1 MDKLTGWIRSHQIT
15 AFFILT
21 FAITWGLGF
30 SYSAIYKGRFL
41 LAPLAFIA
49 TCGPALAGI
58 GISAISNTY
67 PREGKK
73 RTVWMAFLV
82 SWMVSTLVF
91 LANNTFINHAP
102 FSPVMVGFTFISVV
116 PVAFVISMAYARN
129 PTVRNYL
136 SSLTRLRG
144 TWGWSLLALILT
156 PTLVLLSI
164 AISSLLDRQP
174 IQAHTFSDP
183 IWTLIGLIVVK
194 FLYQLFFFNAT
205 GEEAGWRGF
214 ALPRMQSQT
223 SPLVASL
230 VINAFWVL
238 WHLFL
243 WMAEGRPVI
252 SPEYWGRTY
261 LELLPGTVTL
271 CWFYNRSKGS
281 ILVAGIAHAAANT
294 AFAFLPNLDW
304 SVFNC
309 TVAVAALVMI
319 LVDRMWKKLPPDHPA
334 VYSKPV

>member
-1 MDKLTGWIRSHQIT
+1 MRKEVIPVNKITNWIKRHQIV
-15 AFFILT
+15 AFFIIT

-30 SYSAIYKGRFL
+30 SYGALYKGQFL
-41 LAPLAFIA
+41 MAPLVFVA

-58 GISAISNTY
+58 SVSAISNTY

-73 RTVWMAFLV
+73 RTVWIAFLV

-116 PVAFVISMAYARN
+116 PVAVVISMAYARI
-129 PTVRNYL
+129 PTVRSTL

-174 IQAHTFSDP
+174 IQAHTFSDL
-183 IWTLIGLIVVK
+183 IWTLIGMIVVK

-223 SPLVASL
+223 SPMVASL
-230 VINAFWVL
+230 VINAF
-238 WHLFL
+238 
-243 WMAEGRPVI
+243 
-252 SPEYWGRTY
+252 
-261 LELLPGTVTL
+261 
-271 CWFYNRSKGS
+271 
-281 ILVAGIAHAAANT
+281 
-294 AFAFLPNLDW
+294 
-304 SVFNC
+304 
-309 TVAVAALVMI
+309 
-319 LVDRMWKKLPPDHPA
+319 
-334 VYSKPV
+334 